1 MINQFICIIGLSAG
15 AEQKTNKRRF
25 IMDRLKIAQYIALL
39 ATALSVVGGLI
50 GGLSGSDFGA
60 VMMCIGFV
68 LGLASYFFGGFGTAI
83 RMSAGIA
90 KWGWVIV
97 PFPFD
102 IITFFFTFAF
112 AIIAFVCLP
121 IIPVRKA
128 YKNSRVY

>member
-1 MINQFICIIGLSAG
+1 
-15 AEQKTNKRRF
+15 
-25 IMDRLKIAQYIALL
+25 MDRLKIAQYIALL

-90 KWGWVIV
+90 KLGWVIV